1 MASDSRAVAH
11 PAVPIIARMGRGL
24 VLELRLA
31 WGPKACMVERERE
44 RRMQTTENLTCEDA
58 LNMYIETSIVYSMP

>member
-1 MASDSRAVAH
+1 
-11 PAVPIIARMGRGL
+11 
-24 VLELRLA
+24 
-31 WGPKACMVERERE
+31 MVERERE